1 MVNDQLPG
9 QVPAAA
15 EPGAESR
22 AGAGR
27 GRSLAGRLQASPYYP
42 ALTHPVIRRVLPGV
56 SLSALGDGMS
66 AVAIAWLALR
76 IAPAGSRGL
85 WVGLAVA
92 AYSLP
97 GAAGAVV
104 LRRWLRGR
112 GGARLVYV
120 NAVLRS
126 VALGLVGCLAL
137 AHMLN
142 PAGYVVLLGASS
154 VLSAWGVAGKYTLIA
169 DLLPAD
175 QRVAGNTVFGLTD
188 QISLMV
194 GPALAGVLAAAAGP
208 ALVIT
213 LDAASWAVLA
223 VSYARIAPMVSR
235 AASGSKTP
243 EAGSK
248 TPEQAASRGAW
259 AMIRATPV
267 LPGLLALSFC
277 FYLLYGPVEVA
288 LPVHVAL
295 DLHGSAALLGMFW
308 AAFGVG
314 AIAGELAALFLRRL
328 PVWPTMTAIV
338 LGWGLALLPLGFRT
352 PLWLA
357 LAAFFTG
364 AVIWGPWT
372 SLSMGVFQ
380 SAAPP
385 DALASVLAARGSLLI
400 LASPLGTALGG
411 PLVAGLG
418 ARGTLLISALGTV
431 VLGLI
436 TAGVLVTAAH
446 RRAGARY
453 AST

>member
-1 MVNDQLPG
+1 MVNDQLPE
-9 QVPAAA
+9 QVPAPAPA
-15 EPGAESR
+15 PAP
-22 AGAGR
+22 APDGR
-27 GRSLAGRLQASPYYP
+27 GRRGLTGRLQASPYYP

-76 IAPAGSRGL
+76 IAPPASRGL

-112 GGARLVYV
+112 AGARLVYV
-120 NAVLRS
+120 NAVLRAA
-126 VALGLVGCLAL
+126 ALGLAGCLAL
-137 AHMLN
+137 AHLLD

-175 QRVAGNTVFGLTD
+175 QRVAGNTVFGLAD
-188 QISLMV
+188 QMSLMI

-208 ALVIT
+208 AIVIT

-223 VSYARIAPMVSR
+223 ASYARIAPMVSR
-235 AASGSKTP
+235 AARSSP
-243 EAGSK
+243 DK
-248 TPEQAASRGAW
+248 TPEQAAPPVGAW

-295 DLHGSAALLGMFW
+295 DLHGSAALLGLFW

-314 AIAGELAALFLRRL
+314 AIAGELAAPFLRRL

-338 LGWGLALLPLGFRT
+338 LGWGLALLPLGFST

-380 SAAPP
+380 SAAAP
-385 DALASVLAARGSLLI
+385 DALAQVLAARGSLLI
-400 LASPLGTALGG
+400 LASPLGTAVGG

-436 TAGVLVTAAH
+436 TVAVLVAA
-446 RRAGARY
+446 RTQ
-453 AST
+453 SS